1 MALLS
6 RFVSG
11 RSVRTHSII
20 SGTTISFIR
29 AFIITALL
37 NFTSAAPAQ
46 NSKSAPNVLILL
58 ADDLGISESKD
69 QLASQPEIA
78 ALLTAKLTELKMD
91 LPADTVRRNP
101 GGPGGG
107 RPGMR
112 GGPRGS
118 VINQN

>member
-11 RSVRTHSII
+11 RSVRTHSIK
-20 SGTTISFIR
+20 SATTMSFIR

-37 NFTSAAPAQ
+37 TFTGAAPAQ

-91 LPADTVRRNP
+91 LPADTGRRNP

-112 GGPRGS
+112 GGAQGS
-118 VINQN
+118 VIKQN